1 MADDASAC
9 AALAPR
15 RLAHRGHSLALSGPS
30 AAPRMPRATRRGLR
44 CSATAASKT
53 SRTDPRGCPPCSR
66 VLHRL
71 AAEAVALRRRLP
83 ALSTE
88 QTSGGTAF
96 HQLQEARTSQRK
108 HRMLPQFTQLCAAQ
122 RTGHAT
128 QSRPSVWPR
137 GCLRK
142 AWQRVLASSA
152 AMPSARASEER
163 GHNHFWNRV
172 SPKKIFFEL
181 DFVVNRYKRRHT
193 RHDAKH
199 TIARTAPYLAP
210 APAAPPT
217 PAPPRWERDEE
228 MGQRRRKHKHVWEGS
243 VMRHAARRFSLSGT
257 APPF

>member
-30 AAPRMPRATRRGLR
+30 AAPRMLRATRRGLR

-53 SRTDPRGCPPCSR
+53 SRTAPACCPPGSR
-66 VLHRL
+66 VLHRR
-71 AAEAVALRRRLP
+71 AADAAALRRRLP

-88 QTSGGTAF
+88 QTSGGTAL
-96 HQLQEARTSQRK
+96 HQLQELRTSQRK

-152 AMPSARASEER
+152 AMPSARVSEER

-172 SPKKIFFEL
+172 SRSAVFFL
-181 DFVVNRYKRRHT
+181 STLYQ
-193 RHDAKH
+193 
-199 TIARTAPYLAP
+199 
-210 APAAPPT
+210 
-217 PAPPRWERDEE
+217 
-228 MGQRRRKHKHVWEGS
+228 G
-243 VMRHAARRFSLSGT
+243 HAGL
-257 APPF
+257 